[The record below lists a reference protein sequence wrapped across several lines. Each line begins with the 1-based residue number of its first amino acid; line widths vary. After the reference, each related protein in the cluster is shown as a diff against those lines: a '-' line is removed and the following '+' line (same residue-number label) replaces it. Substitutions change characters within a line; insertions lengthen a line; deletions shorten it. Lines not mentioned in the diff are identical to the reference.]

1 MRWSVFRLNN
11 FSHNTLTID
20 SKLQVV
26 KGVANIDKSSA
37 KPVFMYAVSDLSAV
51 YENQLANVKR
61 GVAIINQKVVVI
73 QDELVANSNPATVRW
88 AMFTTA
94 TPKLAKNS
102 ITLAKD
108 GKTLELKVISPAEFT
123 IKTWSTQPTNDYDAP
138 NPGTI
143 LVGFEF
149 NLEPNQQ
156 QTIQVMLIP
165 GSSSD
170 NDIQLKKTLAS
181 W

>member
-1 MRWSVFRLNN
+1 
-11 FSHNTLTID
+11 LTID
-20 SKLQVV
+20 NKLHVA

-37 KPVFMYAVSDLSAV
+37 QPDFMYAVSDLSNV

-61 GVAIINQKVVVI
+61 GVAIVNQKVVVI
-73 QDELVANSNPATVRW
+73 QDELVATSKPATVRW

-102 ITLAKD
+102 ITLAKE
-108 GKTLELKVISPAEFT
+108 GKTLELKVISPAEIT
-123 IKTWSTQPTNDYDAP
+123 MKTWSTKPTNNYDAP

-149 NLEPNQQ
+149 ELKPNQQ

-165 GSSSD
+165 GSFSD
-170 NDIQLKKTLAS
+170 NDIKFKKSLAN